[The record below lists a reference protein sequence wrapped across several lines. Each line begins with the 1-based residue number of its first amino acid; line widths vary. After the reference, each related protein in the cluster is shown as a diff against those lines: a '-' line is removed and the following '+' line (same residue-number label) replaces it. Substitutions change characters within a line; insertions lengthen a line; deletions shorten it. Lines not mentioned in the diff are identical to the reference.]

1 MSMIVGIM
9 GLSIL
14 IVIGGIC
21 NRKQRD
27 ESLDDIVETYV
38 PEVEL
43 PRAELKELPIETI
56 EGIGPK
62 YGALLREKG
71 IETVAELVVALPN
84 SIAEICSVDE
94 AQAQRWVAMSRFC
107 WLDSIS
113 EEDAEAI
120 VYGGGI
126 LDLQE
131 LADANAAKLLDEI
144 KTAVSLG
151 HVRIPAD
158 YTFTLDMVKAW
169 INEARS
175 FSE

>member
-1 MSMIVGIM
+1 MSVIVGIM

-14 IVIGGIC
+14 IAIGGIC
-21 NRKQRD
+21 NRKQGD

-71 IETVAELVVALPN
+71 IETVAELVIALPN
-84 SIAEICSVDE
+84 SVAEICGVDE
-94 AQAQRWVAMSRFC
+94 AQAQLWVAMSRFC

-126 LDLQE
+126 LDLEE
-131 LADANAAKLLDEI
+131 LADANATELLDEI
-144 KTAVSLG
+144 KNAVSLG
-151 HVRIPAD
+151 RVRIPKD
-158 YTFTLDMVKAW
+158 YTFTMDMVNAW
-169 INEARS
+169 IKEAKS
-175 FSE
+175 VIK